1 MKKQQVTDGTQSSV
15 VCTSKKEYT
24 KPTAT
29 FVPLKLEERLLGC
42 VKVIEQCTV
51 AAAS

>member
-1 MKKQQVTDGTQSSV
+1 MKKQQVTDGTQLSEARAP
-15 VCTSKKEYT
+15 KKTYT